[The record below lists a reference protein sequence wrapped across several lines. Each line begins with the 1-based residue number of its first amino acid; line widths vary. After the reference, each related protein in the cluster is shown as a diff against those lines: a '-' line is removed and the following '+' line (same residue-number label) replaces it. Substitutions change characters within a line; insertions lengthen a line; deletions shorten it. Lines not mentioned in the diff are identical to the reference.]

1 MITNLLISCAVLAAP
16 APNQDLAVQVDAP
29 STFVAGTSY
38 EVTVTVAAGAN
49 ASSPMAAWLLTPG
62 AFSIGGEPLEARDES
77 KFISLPAGA
86 ELTLSYDLAPH
97 ISTEG
102 NFELTFADGLAGD
115 PIQVTQYEPVIAAG
129 EANAPDFMS
138 MAPEQLADHLVLM
151 QTNRGDMLM
160 EFWPD
165 VAPDH
170 VRNFLDLSHTGFYEG
185 VIFHRVIPGFMIQG
199 GDPTGSG
206 SGNGPRTLKAEF
218 NSRRH
223 ERGVLSMARTNDP
236 NSASCQFFVMHADS
250 PHLDNQ
256 YSAFGKLVSGIEVVD
271 AIATTPRGRGDRP
284 NTPQT
289 IQRAIV
295 LKRPSG
301 E

>member
-1 MITNLLISCAVLAAP
+1 MITNILFSCALLAAP
-16 APNQDLAVQVDAP
+16 APNQDLSVQVDVP
-29 STFVAGTSY
+29 STFISGAAFEVSITVSAGR
-38 EVTVTVAAGAN
+38 EA
-49 ASSPMAAWLLTPG
+49 SPMAAWLLTPG
-62 AFSIGGEPLEARDES
+62 AFSIGGEPLEVRDDS

-86 ELTLSYDLAPH
+86 KMELSYDLGPH

-115 PIQVTQYEPVIAAG
+115 PVQVTQYEPVIAVG
-129 EANAPDFMS
+129 EANAPEFLT

-151 QTNRGDMLM
+151 RTSQGDMLM
-160 EFWPD
+160 EFWPED
-165 VAPDH
+165 APEH

-185 VIFHRVIPGFMIQG
+185 VVFHRVIPGFMIQG

-218 NSRRH
+218 NKRRH
-223 ERGVLSMARTNDP
+223 ERGVLSMARTADP
-236 NSASCQFFVMHADS
+236 NSASCQFFVMHANS
-250 PHLDNQ
+250 LHLDNQ

-271 AIATTPRGRGDRP
+271 AIATTPRGAGDRP

-289 IQRAIV
+289 ILSAV
-295 LKRPSG
+295 VVKRPSNN
-301 E
+301 